1 MIEGPKIIKKSTPVL
16 KEKILEKLSG
26 AEILSITF
34 IACVGISLLYKYG
47 FYSELG
53 ITWFSK
59 TLSPQVLLISSISY
73 VVFSLVGILMGVLAI
88 HYADKYIEPVMV
100 GMFVVLLVAGFL
112 PNYYLLGELKNECAI
127 MVYFAISSLYL
138 TKGNKGVVNAEG
150 KPLDEVEWH
159 DRTFFEKITPS
170 IFVIF
175 LAILPLYFIYDQGR
189 KDAQNI
195 LNKSSKINFVKLK
208 NDKEFWTLIEMNGD
222 KILIMKDGGN
232 REFKIVEYKEIES
245 IKVN

>member
-1 MIEGPKIIKKSTPVL
+1 ML

-59 TLSPQVLLISSISY
+59 TLSPQALLISSIGY
-73 VVFSLVGILMGVLAI
+73 IIFSLVGILMGVLAI
-88 HYADKYIEPVMV
+88 HYADKYIEPVMMV
-100 GMFVVLLVAGFL
+100 MIVVLLVAGFL
-112 PNYYLLGELKNECAI
+112 TNYYFGELKNEFAI
-127 MVYFAISSLYL
+127 MLYFFISSLYL
-138 TKGNKGVVNAEG
+138 TKGNKGVVNAKG

-159 DRTFFEKITPS
+159 DRTFFEKIIPS
-170 IFVIF
+170 ILMMV
-175 LAILPLYFIYDQGR
+175 LPLVPLYFIYDQGR
-189 KDAQNI
+189 QDAQNL
-195 LNKSSKINFVKLK
+195 LNPSSKTNFVKLK
-208 NDKEFWTLIEMNGD
+208 NDKKFWILIEMNGD
-222 KILIMKDGGN
+222 KVLIMNNAKN

-245 IKVN
+245 YILN